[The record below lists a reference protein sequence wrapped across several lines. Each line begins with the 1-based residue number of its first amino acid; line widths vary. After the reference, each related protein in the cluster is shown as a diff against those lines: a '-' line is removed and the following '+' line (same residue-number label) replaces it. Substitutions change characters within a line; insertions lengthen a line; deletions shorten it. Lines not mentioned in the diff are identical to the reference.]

1 MIQSCIVNNDHP
13 EEFGMFNHFQGDSPP
28 QLRHHHLG
36 DSTWFNLARSA
47 EFVQDSRQ
55 RLKNGNSLM
64 CGLCGEQGNLLKTRM
79 QTSHQ
84 LSAILPSE
92 LSWFKQAKGTSS
104 MLWCV
109 ASAWSPRKTLE
120 QISKDQTLGKTNI
133 FQVDLVLTCC
143 FMWNVYSLQLSP
155 SRMLQLFNF
164 PNQKHIHSMPPL
176 RPWDQWKHR
185 GAAYHAK
192 QMATRTR
199 KRL

>member
-1 MIQSCIVNNDHP
+1 MVYSCISPTCGFLILSQFGLYPSPMIQSCIVNINKLIRDPYFKTDKKNNDHP

-55 RLKNGNSLM
+55 RLKNANSLM

-92 LSWFKQAKGTSS
+92 LS
-104 MLWCV
+104 
-109 ASAWSPRKTLE
+109 
-120 QISKDQTLGKTNI
+120 
-133 FQVDLVLTCC
+133 
-143 FMWNVYSLQLSP
+143 
-155 SRMLQLFNF
+155 
-164 PNQKHIHSMPPL
+164 
-176 RPWDQWKHR
+176 
-185 GAAYHAK
+185 
-192 QMATRTR
+192 
-199 KRL
+199 